1 MSDFT
6 PPSAHGRPPTPLSE
20 TETRAALRAVG
31 HILELARD
39 EVGRFAKADKL
50 TDVLASAGALP
61 EMLTRPAVFRE
72 RFRPTLER
80 LVRRY
85 GEFAAVLSEFDRT
98 TTPPS
103 RPRPR
108 KSQYDELWID
118 CGAGD

>member
-6 PPSAHGRPPTPLSE
+6 PPSAHGRPPAPLSD

-72 RFRPTLER
+72 RFDPGYSLQADWFAHPVFPLTR
-80 LVRRY
+80 VRRKFMNFLCPIASAPVSVY
-85 GEFAAVLSEFDRT
+85 TRSG
-98 TTPPS
+98 
-103 RPRPR
+103 
-108 KSQYDELWID
+108 
-118 CGAGD
+118 

>member
-1 MSDFT
+1 MSELP

-20 TETRAALRAVG
+20 KETRAALRAVG

-39 EVGRFAKADKL
+39 EVGRVARADKL
-50 TDVLASAGALP
+50 TDVLASAGTLP
-61 EMLTRPAVFRE
+61 ELLTRPALFRE

-80 LVRRY
+80 LVGQY
-85 GEFAAVLSEFDRT
+85 GEFAPVLSEYDRST
-98 TTPPS
+98 APRR